1 MADTEFIIEPG
12 RQDIIMTRV
21 FDAPPSVVFE
31 AITDPDLVSRWWG
44 PRDHTTVVDHAEIR
58 HGGRWRFVSH
68 DADGNEYAFRGVVHD
83 AVAPERV
90 IQTFEYEGL
99 PGHVTLETASLE
111 EVDGKTRYV
120 AVSVFQSVEDRD
132 GMVASGMQTGAEQ
145 SLDQLAEI
153 LAERST

>member
-31 AITDPDLVSRWWG
+31 AITDPGLISRWWG
-44 PRDHTTVVDHAEIR
+44 PRDHTTVVDRAEIR
-58 HGGRWRFVSH
+58 HGGRWRFVSQ
-68 DADGNEYAFRGVVHD
+68 DADGNEHAFRGVVHD
-83 AVAPERV
+83 VTAPERV
-90 IQTFEYEGL
+90 VQTFEYEGL

-132 GMVASGMQTGAEQ
+132 GMVASGMQSGAEQ

-153 LAERST
+153 VAERSA